1 MTRRAALLR
10 RLRRN
15 ERGIAMVEFA
25 LTAPVFLLILMGVF
39 DYCWQMY
46 AQQVLQGAVSKA
58 GRDSTLQVN
67 ATDQSALDDAV
78 EAQVLKVF
86 KHARVEFSR
95 RAYDRFDQ
103 VGVEERYTD
112 ANDNGSY
119 DDGECFDDFNKN
131 GRWDADRGADGN
143 GGADDVVLYTASME
157 FDRVLP
163 VWKML
168 GQPQSTTLSSSTV
181 LRNQPFATGSDA
193 PPDECL

>member
-1 MTRRAALLR
+1 MTRRNALLR
-10 RLRRN
+10 RLRAN
-15 ERGIAMVEFA
+15 ERGLAMVEFA
-25 LTAPVFLLILMGVF
+25 LTAPLFLLILMGIF

-67 ATDQSALDDAV
+67 ASDQSALDDAV

-86 KHARVEFSR
+86 HTAQMSFTRK
-95 RAYDRFDQ
+95 AYDRFDQ
-103 VGVEERYTD
+103 VAVEERYTD

-119 DDGECFDDFNKN
+119 DSGECFDDFNNN
-131 GRWDADRGADGN
+131 GRWDADRGIEGN
-143 GGADDVVLYTASME
+143 GGADDVVLYTASMT

>member
-1 MTRRAALLR
+1 MTRGTALLR

-58 GRDSTLQVN
+58 GRDSTLQIN
-67 ATDQSALDDAV
+67 ATDQSELDEAV

-86 KHARVEFSR
+86 KHAEVTFTRK
-95 RAYDRFDQ
+95 AYDRFDQ

-112 ANDNGSY
+112 DNDNGAY
-119 DDGECFDDFNKN
+119 DLGECFDDFNKN
-131 GRWDADRGADGN
+131 GRWDADRGSDGN
-143 GGADDVVLYTASME
+143 GGADDVILYTASME
-157 FDRVLP
+157 FDRILP
-163 VWKML
+163 VWRML
-168 GQPQSTTLSSSTV
+168 GQSQSTTLSSSTV
-181 LRNQPFATGSDA
+181 LRNQPFATGVDA